1 MKRIIPI
8 YLLIVFSF
16 CLTAC
21 GETNEKEETTKNYKP
36 DYDMTVCTTS
46 YFMTEDV
53 FLTKSVIISHKD
65 GKLIDTDYQEMYT
78 YETLTKAQQEYE
90 KMKSSYAND
99 SNIKIEKNDK
109 TVSWRKEKHGI
120 NASSYAEALNICENS
135 FKMKCS
141 EQ

>member
-1 MKRIIPI
+1 MKKIISI
-8 YLLIVFSF
+8 YLLLVFSI

-21 GETNEKEETTKNYKP
+21 GETNKNEETTKENKP

-65 GKLIDTDYQEMYT
+65 SELIDTEYEEMYT

-90 KMKSSYAND
+90 KMKASYAND

-109 TVSWRKEKHGI
+109 TITWKKEKHGI
-120 NASSYAEALNICENS
+120 NASTYVEALNICEKS

-141 EQ
+141 EY